1 MWIMKNKKIVI
12 IAIHL
17 ILTVAIIMG
26 GVIFM
31 NDKKEQ
37 EFYKSQSINLPRNFT
52 YTAHTGCCGTEDN
65 SLESIKV
72 GVEHGV
78 DIVEFDL
85 YFNNENVAVL
95 SHDEP
100 KGNEVTLDEAF
111 KLIATYKD
119 IKVNVDVKLC
129 NDNLHV
135 VYDLAEKYNI
145 TDRIFFTGIFLE
157 DVETVKNEC
166 PAVPYYLN
174 YGVLKENKQTPE
186 YLNDLV
192 KIVKDSGAIGINFN
206 KDSATKEL
214 VDAFHEN
221 DLLVSIWTV
230 NEEKDMR
237 KILYFAPDNIT
248 TRNPDVL
255 KELLG

>member
-1 MWIMKNKKIVI
+1 MKFKKQLVGVVTTI
-12 IAIHL
+12 
-17 ILTVAIIMG
+17 ILTLIIILG
-26 GVIFM
+26 GMIFM

-37 EFYKSQSINLPRNFT
+37 EFYKSQPLSLPKDFT
-52 YTAHTGCCGTEDN
+52 YTAHTGCCGTDDN
-65 SLESIKV
+65 SLEAIKV
-72 GVEHGV
+72 GIEHGA

-85 YFNNENVAVL
+85 YFNDENIAVL

-111 KLIATYKD
+111 KLIATYED

-129 NDNLHV
+129 NDNLHI
-135 VYDLAEKYNI
+135 VYDLAEKHNI
-145 TDRIFFTGIFLE
+145 TDRIFFTGINLQ
-157 DVETVKNEC
+157 DVETVKKEC
-166 PAVPYYLN
+166 PSVPYYLN
-174 YGVLKENKQTPE
+174 YDVSKENKQTTE
-186 YLNDLV
+186 YLDDLT
-192 KIVKDSGAIGINFN
+192 KIVKDSGAVGINFN

-214 VDAFHEN
+214 VDTFHNN

-230 NEEKDMR
+230 NEEKDMY

-255 KELLG
+255 KTLLTD

>member
-1 MWIMKNKKIVI
+1 MNFKKVI
-12 IAIHL
+12 IISL
-17 ILTVAIIMG
+17 IAIIIIASIVG
-26 GVIFM
+26 GVILM
-31 NDKKEQ
+31 NEKKEM
-37 EFYKSQSINLPRNFT
+37 EFYKTQPLNLPEDFT

-65 SLESIKV
+65 SLEAIKV
-72 GVEHGV
+72 GIQNDA

-85 YFNNENVAVL
+85 YFNSENIAVL

-111 KLIATYKD
+111 KLISTYETV
-119 IKVNVDVKLC
+119 KVNVDVKKSD
-129 NDNLHV
+129 DNLHI

-145 TDRIFFTGIFLE
+145 TDRIFFTGINLE
-157 DVETVKNEC
+157 DVETVKKEC

-174 YGVLKENKQTPE
+174 YDVSKENKQTPE
-186 YLNDLV
+186 YLDDLV
-192 KIVKDSGAIGINFN
+192 KIVKDSGAVGINFN

-214 VDAFHEN
+214 VDTFHN
-221 DLLVSIWTV
+221 DDLLVSIWTV
-230 NEEKDMR
+230 NEEKDMY

-255 KELLG
+255 KTLIN

>member
-1 MWIMKNKKIVI
+1 MEVKKCITIVVVFIAVFSSI
-12 IAIHL
+12 I
-17 ILTVAIIMG
+17 G

-31 NDKKEQ
+31 DNKKEQ
-37 EFYKSQSINLPRNFT
+37 EFYKSQPISLPTDFT

-65 SLESIKV
+65 SLEAIKV
-72 GVEHGV
+72 GMENGA

-85 YFNNENVAVL
+85 YFTEDRKAVL

-111 KLIATYKD
+111 KLISTYEKV
-119 IKVNVDVKLC
+119 KVNVDVKKC
-129 NDNLHV
+129 DDNLHI

-157 DVETVKNEC
+157 DVGTVKKEC
-166 PAVPYYLN
+166 STVPYYLN
-174 YGVLKENKQTPE
+174 YEVLKENKQTPE

-192 KIVKDSGAIGINFN
+192 KIVKDSGAVGINFN

-214 VDAFHEN
+214 VEKFHEN

-230 NEEKDMR
+230 NEEKDMY

-255 KELLG
+255 KEISGN

>member
-1 MWIMKNKKIVI
+1 MKLKKFLI
-12 IAIHL
+12 ICIILVMVFASL
-17 ILTVAIIMG
+17 IS

-31 NDKKEQ
+31 NDRKEQ
-37 EFYKSQSINLPRNFT
+37 QFYKTQPISLPTDFT

-65 SLESIKV
+65 SLEAIKV
-72 GVEHGV
+72 GIENGA

-95 SHDEP
+95 SHDKP

-111 KLIATYKD
+111 ELISTYND

-129 NDNLHV
+129 NDNLRV
-135 VYDLAEKYNI
+135 VYDLAEKHNI
-145 TDRIFFTGIFLE
+145 TDRMFFTGINLQ
-157 DVETVKNEC
+157 DVETVKKEC
-166 PAVPYYLN
+166 PSVPYYLN
-174 YGVLKENKQTPE
+174 YDVLKENKQTPE

-192 KIVKDSGAIGINFN
+192 KIVKDSGAVGINFN

-214 VDAFHEN
+214 VDTFHNN

-230 NEEKDMR
+230 NEEKDMY

-248 TRNPDVL
+248 TRNPDIL
-255 KELLG
+255 KEILND